1 MPRSRPADVAALFP
15 ALQPS
20 FVHRLGRR
28 LHARGRELLGDQP
41 ALDAAAI
48 SVSEFAAAEGVDN
61 LTAVRA
67 ILEAAFDH
75 LGRLRFT
82 VLVRPDEVAF
92 LVHRF
97 PVELN
102 LPDAPSPPAASRR
115 RQRSRSR
122 MRRRG

>member
-15 ALQPS
+15 VLQPS

-28 LHARGRELLGDQP
+28 LHARGRELLDDQP
-41 ALDAAAI
+41 ALDAASI
-48 SVSEFAAAEGVDN
+48 SVGDFAAAEGIDN

-67 ILEAAFDH
+67 ILEAAFDP

-82 VLVRPDEVAF
+82 VLVRAEDVAF

-97 PVELN
+97 PI
-102 LPDAPSPPAASRR
+102 
-115 RQRSRSR
+115 
-122 MRRRG
+122 